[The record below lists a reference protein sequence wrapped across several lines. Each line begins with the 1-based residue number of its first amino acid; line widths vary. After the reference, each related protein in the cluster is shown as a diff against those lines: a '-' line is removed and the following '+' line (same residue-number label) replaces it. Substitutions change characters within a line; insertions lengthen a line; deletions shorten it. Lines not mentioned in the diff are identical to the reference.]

1 MFNSIRWRIAIPY
14 LVLILLTL
22 AGTVIYIS
30 NYIREIYIRELS
42 NDLLNSARLLREEL
56 DNTFADISANADLDE
71 LALEW
76 SKLVQARLTL
86 ISADGTVIGESHDD
100 RTRMDNH
107 SSRLEILDAKSKGEG
122 TSIRFSHTE
131 GYDML
136 YAAVPVTND
145 ATTLTGY
152 IRLAVPLSNVQETIR
167 HLQNTILLFS
177 LMAMAIAVIL
187 AFWIA
192 SRSTKP
198 LLMLTQAA
206 EQLAA
211 GDLDSRIV
219 PTTSDEV
226 GQLTR
231 AFNLMADELSQ
242 KIEALNHERGKLAAV
257 LSEMSDGVII
267 VDGQGVI
274 QLINSAAESMFGVSH
289 SDAMG
294 EPLIHAIRQHQL
306 VDLWKSATGSKEP
319 QSAILELPARRLYL
333 QMVATSFGKSLPD
346 STLLLFQNLTR
357 LRHLETVRQD
367 FISNISHELRTPLA
381 SLKVLS
387 ETLQETALDDPPAAR
402 RFLERMETE
411 VDSLSMIVS
420 ELLELSRIESG
431 RVPLRMEVTEPKVL
445 IDQAVNRMII
455 QAQRKGL
462 TITVDCPDNL
472 PAVLVDPTRMEQ
484 VLVNLIHN
492 AIKFTPEG
500 GSITLKAENAAE
512 KVLFSIQDTG
522 NGITAEDLPR
532 IFERFF
538 KSDRARSGGGT
549 GLGLAIAKHLV
560 EAHGGKIWAESQEYV
575 GSTFF
580 FSVPIGV

>member
-22 AGTVIYIS
+22 AGTVIYSS
-30 NYIREIYIRELS
+30 NYIREIYIQELS

-56 DNTFADISANADLDE
+56 DTTFADIPANADLDE
-71 LALEW
+71 LAREW

-107 SSRLEILDAKSKGEG
+107 SNRLEILDAKSKGEG

-136 YAAVPVTND
+136 YAAVPVTSD

-152 IRLAVPLSNVQETIR
+152 IRLAVPLSKVQETIR

-177 LMAMAIAVIL
+177 LIAMAVAVVL

-206 EQLAA
+206 EKLAA
-211 GDLDSRIV
+211 GDLDNRIV

-226 GQLTR
+226 GQMAR
-231 AFNLMADELSQ
+231 AFNIMADELGQ
-242 KIEALNHERGKLAAV
+242 KIEALDHERGKLAAV

-267 VDGQGVI
+267 VDGQGII
-274 QLINSAAESMFGVSH
+274 QLINPAAEGMFGVPH

-306 VDLWKSATGSKEP
+306 VDLWKSALGSEEP

-402 RFLERMETE
+402 QFLERMETE
-411 VDSLSMIVS
+411 VNSLSMMVS

-455 QAQRKGL
+455 QAQRKVL

-512 KVLFSIQDTG
+512 KVQFSIQDTG
-522 NGITAEDLPR
+522 IGITAEDLPR

-560 EAHGGKIWAESQEYV
+560 EAHGGKIWAESQENV

>member
-14 LVLILLTL
+14 LILILLTL
-22 AGTVIYIS
+22 TGTAIYIS
-30 NYIREIYIRELS
+30 YYIREIYINELS
-42 NDLLNSARLLREEL
+42 NDLLNTARILRKDL
-56 DNTFADISANADLDE
+56 VTTFSDSSANTDLDE
-71 LALEW
+71 LAREW
-76 SKLVQARLTL
+76 SELIQTRLTL
-86 ISADGTVIGESHDD
+86 IYADGTVIGESHDD

-107 SSRLEILDAKSKGEG
+107 SGRLEILDAKSKGEG

-131 GYDML
+131 GFDML
-136 YAAVPVTND
+136 YAAVPVTSDGN
-145 ATTLTGY
+145 TITGY
-152 IRLAVPLSNVQETIR
+152 IRLAVPLSNVKATVQ
-167 HLQNTILLFS
+167 HLQQTILIFS
-177 LMAMAIAVIL
+177 LGAMAVAVVL

-192 SRSTKP
+192 SQSTKP
-198 LLMLTQAA
+198 LLKLTEAA
-206 EQLAA
+206 EKIAA

-226 GQLTR
+226 GKMTR

-242 KIEALNHERGKLAAV
+242 KIDALNNERGKLAAV

-267 VDGQGVI
+267 ADDQGVI
-274 QLINSAAESMFGVSH
+274 QLINPAAENMFGVNH

-294 EPLIHAIRQHQL
+294 NSLIQALRQHQI
-306 VDLWKSATGSKEP
+306 VDLWKSALGSSEP
-319 QSAILELPARRLYL
+319 QLAILEMTSRRLYI
-333 QMVATSFGKSLPD
+333 QMVATSFGELIPG
-346 STLLLFQNLTR
+346 STLFLFQNLTR

-381 SLKVLS
+381 SLKLLA
-387 ETLQETALDDPPAAR
+387 ETLQESALDDPPAAR

-411 VDSLSMIVS
+411 VDSLSMMVS

-431 RVPLRMEVTEPKVL
+431 RVPLKMEIIKPKKL
-445 IDQAVNRMII
+445 IDQALAHIAI
-455 QAQRKGL
+455 QAQRKGISIL
-462 TITVDCPDNL
+462 VDCPEDL

-484 VLVNLIHN
+484 VLINLIHN
-492 AIKFTPEG
+492 AIKFTPQG
-500 GSITLKAENAAE
+500 GSITLKGEVAADT
-512 KVLFSIQDTG
+512 VQFSVQDTG
-522 NGITAEDLPR
+522 IGITMEDLPR

-560 EAHGGKIWAESQEYV
+560 EAHGGKIWASSQENS

-580 FSVPIGV
+580 FTVPIGV

>member
-30 NYIREIYIRELS
+30 SYIREIYIRELS

-56 DNTFADISANADLDE
+56 DTTFADISANTDLDE
-71 LALEW
+71 LARDW

-136 YAAVPVTND
+136 YAAVPVTSD

-152 IRLAVPLSNVQETIR
+152 IRLAVPLSKVQETIR

-177 LMAMAIAVIL
+177 LIAMVVAVVL

-206 EQLAA
+206 EKLAA

-226 GQLTR
+226 GQMAR
-231 AFNLMADELSQ
+231 AFNIMADELGQ
-242 KIEALNHERGKLAAV
+242 KIEALDHERGKLAAV

-267 VDGQGVI
+267 IDGQGII
-274 QLINSAAESMFGVSH
+274 QLINPAAEGMFGVPH

-306 VDLWKSATGSKEP
+306 VDLWKSALGSEEP

-381 SLKVLS
+381 SLKALS

-411 VDSLSMIVS
+411 VDSLSMMVS

-431 RVPLRMEVTEPKVL
+431 RVPLKLEAIKPKKL
-445 IDQAVNRMII
+445 IDQALNRMAI

-462 TITVDCPDNL
+462 TISVDCPEDL
-472 PAVLVDPTRMEQ
+472 PEVLVDPTRMEQ
-484 VLVNLIHN
+484 VLVNLFHN
-492 AIKFTPEG
+492 SVKFTPEG
-500 GSITLKAENAAE
+500 GSITLKAEIAVD
-512 KVLFSIQDTG
+512 KVQFSIRDTG
-522 NGITAEDLPR
+522 IGITAEDLSR

-538 KSDRARSGGGT
+538 KSDKARSGGGT

-560 EAHGGKIWAESQEYV
+560 EAHGGNIWAESQENI

-580 FSVPIGV
+580 FTVPMAV